1 MIRLLGIQTIKDMFR
16 LKHAALNKFKA
27 EFTLIPKNST
37 LTMEYLTDAECA
49 ILANEG
55 LAYVPY
61 FDAETMSKLKQRS
74 MFEKVGWSVVF
85 ESIIY
90 IRLPPPIFFYIYN
103 ILYNRR
109 RIFPKRS
116 QIPVS

>member
-1 MIRLLGIQTIKDMFR
+1 MIRLLGIQTIKDVFR
-16 LKHAALNKFKA
+16 LKRAALDKFKA
-27 EFTLIPKNST
+27 EFSFIPSNST

-61 FDAETMSKLKQRS
+61 FDAETMSKMKQRT

-85 ESIIY
+85 EGIIY
-90 IRLPPPIFFYIYN
+90 IRLPPPPLIFFYI
-103 ILYNRR
+103 
-109 RIFPKRS
+109 
-116 QIPVS
+116 